1 MKILNLVSQYFRH
14 ISTNKNRQYTHYEYI
29 AEKIDGGQGGIISID
44 SQLHIINMC
53 PKVYPLRRF
62 LSDQMAVE
70 MTRNTME

>member
-14 ISTNKNRQYTHYEYI
+14 ISTNKNRNILITNI
-29 AEKIDGGQGGIISID
+29 LRKKIDGGQGGIISID